1 MLENESPSKCVL
13 CSEYKRLCCYS
24 AMLRSMGF
32 MFLVSEDEIHLE
44 FFINVSCIRQENRK
58 DFLILKYFGT
68 VLPVELMC
76 ISITR

>member
-1 MLENESPSKCVL
+1 
-13 CSEYKRLCCYS
+13 
-24 AMLRSMGF
+24 MLRSMGF

>member
-1 MLENESPSKCVL
+1 
-13 CSEYKRLCCYS
+13 
-24 AMLRSMGF
+24 

-44 FFINVSCIRQENRK
+44 LFINVSCIRQENRK
-58 DFLILKYFGT
+58 YFLILKYFGT